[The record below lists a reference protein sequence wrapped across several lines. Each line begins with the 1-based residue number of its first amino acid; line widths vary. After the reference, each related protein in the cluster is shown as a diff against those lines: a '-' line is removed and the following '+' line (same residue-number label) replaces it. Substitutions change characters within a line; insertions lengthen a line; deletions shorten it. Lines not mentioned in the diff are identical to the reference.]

1 MRAAER
7 AKSFVQIIKIREIGS
22 IAPIGPSA
30 RAGRRAAAGR
40 PPRPGAPHRGEFLR
54 GGTFSDAWIGF
65 AHRSDAEKNCPK
77 KIFRPSSR
85 ALVSHAR
92 PAPRRRE
99 TSCARATARA
109 QIQHLEAKLLNLA
122 GTQNAGVARSD
133 AGLRAELRA
142 DLDRAVARLATL
154 QGGPATG
161 GMAATARGAARQ
173 EGSNPWGGGG
183 SSGSSGGGAS
193 SSADVGGPSGTAI
206 GSSAERPDGAGR
218 SGTQPTQ
225 HAPEDEEDE
234 TDELIAMAL
243 YDDDEE
249 EDFDD
254 GHYDLMRASSA
265 PWRRRIAA

>member
-1 MRAAER
+1 
-7 AKSFVQIIKIREIGS
+7 
-22 IAPIGPSA
+22 
-30 RAGRRAAAGR
+30 
-40 PPRPGAPHRGEFLR
+40 
-54 GGTFSDAWIGF
+54 
-65 AHRSDAEKNCPK
+65 
-77 KIFRPSSR
+77 
-85 ALVSHAR
+85 
-92 PAPRRRE
+92 
-99 TSCARATARA
+99 
-109 QIQHLEAKLLNLA
+109 LLNLA

>member
-1 MRAAER
+1 LH
-7 AKSFVQIIKIREIGS
+7 ID
-22 IAPIGPSA
+22 
-30 RAGRRAAAGR
+30 
-40 PPRPGAPHRGEFLR
+40 RGE
-54 GGTFSDAWIGF
+54 
-65 AHRSDAEKNCPK
+65 NCK
-77 KIFRPSSR
+77 KKLFRPSSR
-85 ALVSHAR
+85 AGLSR
-92 PAPRRRE
+92 TTGPASPRGQLR
-99 TSCARATARA
+99 TARA

-161 GMAATARGAARQ
+161 GRAATAHGAARQ

-183 SSGSSGGGAS
+183 SSGGSGGGAS

-206 GSSAERPDGAGR
+206 GSGAERPDGAGR

-234 TDELIAMAL
+234 TDELVAMAL
-243 YDDDEE
+243 YDEEEE

-254 GHYDLMRASSA
+254 GHDDLLVDEDGPTPPASDEEEEGDHEESREHA
-265 PWRRRIAA
+265 DDGMDEV